1 MKSLMDFLGTFPRPV
16 FDSSGSSGGGSS
28 SSSGGSSS
36 SSRSSSSSNR
46 TPPPQNYS
54 VTDDIK
60 MGLGLMERT
69 PEYNARTA
77 RTVAQIA
84 SNKKPKDRTAAD
96 RLKIANAAA
105 VAAAAAAPTPAAAPN
120 LDDLS
125 FGDAFNQERAK
136 QGDGGVFTYQGRDY
150 NTNLAPEAS
159 PLAPETSPI
168 PQARPAP
175 AAPVSYDAFGTPYST
190 PEEAARAD
198 VLGNAS
204 AAAANEAFTAANNAQ
219 YDPRGID
226 QRNPRPPRA
235 LIPRATL
242 LDEGNMVDGYPG
254 YGYGPELADQVVRP
268 ESRISQGVDTET
280 FPTVGTTVPLD
291 EILTPG
297 EIAAREFQREIAER
311 EFQRED
317 YTPTGAELLAQ
328 LAANGQTD
336 MRNNGNGATY
346 DGTGLNPDTEDGL
359 NSAVTNYGDRV
370 IPGELAA
377 RGPVP
382 NTGSRGSESLNIQAV
397 PDPVPS
403 RQATNPRLGYESGQ
417 DVLQASPDY
426 LTGLDGSGPNTVGQV
441 DDTYYGGG
449 PGTISPGAAVQ
460 TIQNENPNAILDGL
474 KNFAIGVPENAS
486 QMVGGLAD
494 YIGSSPVNYTG
505 GMNILNLLGEV
516 AQRTTDPGGQNILT
530 RAPGQ
535 VNDVSGLR
543 GVSDS
548 LQRGADNLTNYF
560 YPEGNNAEA
569 VITGTMPSELGIQ
582 DVNAAGGYQGVS
594 NVVMNETGGGALD
607 VIGSMVPP
615 LRVASAFANA
625 GEQISGT
632 RATAEA
638 AVNQMVAS
646 GEISY
651 LNNKAFRDALNAT
664 NGDVEAAKRNIVDT
678 VIYTT
683 GPQTAAIGSLDAAI
697 PGPGKGL
704 LKTAGNMAVRSGLE
718 GGQEVAEQGIALNGL
733 NSVLGLTGDGKQ
745 QIFQDASG
753 NFVMGALAGGS
764 TSATV
769 GPLAALGA
777 GRNRDEFRRGSQFD
791 TPVQQPGPANQ
802 GMNPADQAMYGGMD
816 TSGIKP
822 GFAPRRQPAPA
833 GPAQTIDGTV
843 NVAQPQ
849 GPNPN
854 LNQGPPAIAAPV
866 VQGYNPN
873 LNQTAGSLATS
884 SGVRTAY
891 EDSQDPR
898 GPDQRNTPTTSLDAM
913 GAAEI
918 IKNEIETTGALSQE
932 VAINL
937 SKATGLEMVDIEAI
951 AQDVVPGIGID
962 PLLMDERR
970 FDRGTEGTRTDFGGS
985 NIKVTQNSDGSKT
998 LTNLSTGDPRHIA
1011 RVEKGQ
1017 DVSDAVAKFDEITT
1031 GNPTGSATVD
1041 TNAIKVNSEGVAS
1054 LATDGTKILKLGEDG
1069 RLMDRGNPFTGV
1081 QQGTT
1086 YVDGVATTGTGTEV
1100 AVVDTASTDVAV
1112 DTAAE
1117 AAAAAAAETGTDVT
1131 VANPVDLVGDTTVNA
1146 DGTTDVVIDGTTDL
1160 TTDGTTDVVIDG
1172 TTDLTTDT
1180 NLNTDLDTVVEV
1192 DDALEGEFT
1201 VNTDKDLLTNQ
1212 TKTTDTTKTKK
1223 TIVPIVD
1230 PNVQVLTEVGEF
1242 PEEDTIVEIE
1252 DDPVGDPP
1260 PDAPIEPPLPIMETN
1275 SNGETVYS
1283 CAEPFVLSYNGDG
1296 DPICALSKTTT
1307 KKVGRKRNRFGGS
1320 YSSGLAS
1327 TNRRGRSQLRGVK
1340 ETTTKEYSDPIST
1353 RS

>member
-1 MKSLMDFLGTFPRPV
+1 MKSLLGYIGGFPRPV
-16 FDSSGSSGGGSS
+16 WDKDGQGSPKKSSSSSSSSSSGGGSS
-28 SSSGGSSS
+28 S
-36 SSRSSSSSNR
+36 NK
-46 TPPPQNYS
+46 TPAPQNYS
-54 VTDDIK
+54 VADDFK
-60 MGLGLMERT
+60 MSIGLMEKT
-69 PEYNARTA
+69 DDYKARTA
-77 RTVAQIA
+77 ATVARIA
-84 SNKKPKDRTAAD
+84 LNKKPKDRTAAD

-105 VAAAAAAPTPAAAPN
+105 VAAASAAPAAAAN

-159 PLAPETSPI
+159 PLAPETSLRPE
-168 PQARPAP
+168 ARP
-175 AAPVSYDAFGTPYST
+175 APVSYDAFGTPYST

-346 DGTGLNPDTEDGL
+346 DGTGLNPDTIDGL

-397 PDPVPS
+397 PDPIPS

-449 PGTISPGAAVQ
+449 AGTISPGAAVQ
-460 TIQNENPNAILDGL
+460 TIQNENPDPFGAKGFYDQYINDPFRSITSTLSQDASATVDGL
-474 KNFAIGVPENAS
+474 ANSFDQASYDAAVRATKDGYTQTPSSFSAYGGLPVFSLFNPRAKTELEAVPSNFTGARDATTGAVNYFDDLGETEYAKITPEGRDAMEQSRSRASFNDLLQGEYKPVGKATARGVGLNTIGEIGSYVPEVLAA
-486 QMVGGLAD
+486 VFGG
-494 YIGSSPVNYTG
+494 
-505 GMNILNLLGEV
+505 
-516 AQRTTDPGGQNILT
+516 
-530 RAPGQ
+530 APGA
-535 VNDVSGLR
+535 L
-543 GVSDS
+543 
-548 LQRGADNLTNYF
+548 
-560 YPEGNNAEA
+560 A
-569 VITGTMPSELGIQ
+569 VGTQGFGE
-582 DVNAAGGYQGVS
+582 AAGGLSQEVDAYIA
-594 NVVMNETGGGALD
+594 ALEQS
-607 VIGSMVPP
+607 GE
-615 LRVASAFANA
+615 LSAAPNYN
-625 GEQISGT
+625 
-632 RATAEA
+632 A
-638 AVNQMVAS
+638 AVSSYAKLFRENGVDPALAQAQAQSEAKAQIAFEAKKNMNKVGMVGAVADVLFTGLAS
-646 GEISY
+646 PFA
-651 LNNKAFRDALNAT
+651 KA
-664 NGDVEAAKRNIVDT
+664 G
-678 VIYTT
+678 
-683 GPQTAAIGSLDAAI
+683 
-697 PGPGKGL
+697 
-704 LKTAGNMAVRSGLE
+704 LKTLTTAGPVKSTAINTAR
-718 GGQEVAEQGIALNGL
+718 
-733 NSVLGLTGDGKQ
+733 T
-745 QIFQDASG
+745 
-753 NFVMGALAGGS
+753 AGGS
-764 TSATV
+764 TYGALNEGSSEMVEQYGTNE
-769 GPLAALGA
+769 GINAALNPNYNKGTNVGGAFYEAAAAGSAKPGVDSFA
-777 GRNRDEFRRGSQFD
+777 GRLQLAKDNVLN
-791 TPVQQPGPANQ
+791 PAPGISSAIPNQ

-822 GFAPRRQPAPA
+822 GFMSRRQPAPA

-854 LNQGPPAIAAPV
+854 LNQGQPAIAAPV

-873 LNQTAGSLATS
+873 LNLTAGSLATS
-884 SGVRTAY
+884 SGVTTAY

-898 GPDQRNTPTTSLDAM
+898 GRDQRGIKLDKPFTTSLDTM
-913 GAAEI
+913 GAMEI
-918 IKNEIETTGALSQE
+918 IRNEVETTGQLSND

-937 SKATGLEMVDIEAI
+937 TKATGLSLDDVIILAN
-951 AQDVVPGIGID
+951 DVVPGITVD

-985 NIKVTQNSDGSKT
+985 EIKVTQNSDGSKT

-1031 GNPTGSATVD
+1031 GNPTGSATPAA
-1041 TNAIKVNSEGVAS
+1041 NAINVDSEGVAS
-1054 LATDGTKILKLGEDG
+1054 LA
-1069 RLMDRGNPFTGV
+1069 
-1081 QQGTT
+1081 
-1086 YVDGVATTGTGTEV
+1086 
-1100 AVVDTASTDVAV
+1100 VDT
-1112 DTAAE
+1112 
-1117 AAAAAAAETGTDVT
+1117 AAETGTDVT

-1212 TKTTDTTKTKK
+1212 TKTTDTTTVKS
-1223 TIVPIVD
+1223 IPIDTGVLVNKAISFD
-1230 PNVQVLTEVGEF
+1230 PPE
-1242 PEEDTIVEIE
+1242 PEEDTVVEI
-1252 DDPVGDPP
+1252 DDPVVSA
-1260 PDAPIEPPLPIMETN
+1260 PDAPIEPPLPTMETN
-1275 SNGETVYS
+1275 SKGETVYS

-1307 KKVGRKRNRFGGS
+1307 KKVGRKRNRFGGA

>member
-1 MKSLMDFLGTFPRPV
+1 
-16 FDSSGSSGGGSS
+16 
-28 SSSGGSSS
+28 
-36 SSRSSSSSNR
+36 
-46 TPPPQNYS
+46 
-54 VTDDIK
+54 
-60 MGLGLMERT
+60 
-69 PEYNARTA
+69 
-77 RTVAQIA
+77 
-84 SNKKPKDRTAAD
+84 
-96 RLKIANAAA
+96 
-105 VAAAAAAPTPAAAPN
+105 
-120 LDDLS
+120 
-125 FGDAFNQERAK
+125 
-136 QGDGGVFTYQGRDY
+136 
-150 NTNLAPEAS
+150 
-159 PLAPETSPI
+159 
-168 PQARPAP
+168 
-175 AAPVSYDAFGTPYST
+175 
-190 PEEAARAD
+190 
-198 VLGNAS
+198 
-204 AAAANEAFTAANNAQ
+204 
-219 YDPRGID
+219 
-226 QRNPRPPRA
+226 
-235 LIPRATL
+235 
-242 LDEGNMVDGYPG
+242 
-254 YGYGPELADQVVRP
+254 
-268 ESRISQGVDTET
+268 
-280 FPTVGTTVPLD
+280 
-291 EILTPG
+291 
-297 EIAAREFQREIAER
+297 
-311 EFQRED
+311 
-317 YTPTGAELLAQ
+317 
-328 LAANGQTD
+328 